1 MFTQAQPVGRPPQRS
16 GQSETR
22 VPFFVSLFN
31 PLGRRLLR
39 VGLPLGPNAL
49 LTVRGRKTG
58 QPRTTPVAVVDLDG
72 RRWIIGTFGEVN
84 WVQNLRAAGQ
94 ATITSNRRS
103 QPLNAVELSTPEAT
117 AFYRDTL
124 GPYVRRIPLGL
135 GRFMLGSVLG
145 AGDLLTDPEGAAH
158 RHPLFELRPRPNDGS
173 GVATAPTA

>member
-1 MFTQAQPVGRPPQRS
+1 MFTQADPLDRSPQRREQA
-16 GQSETR
+16 GPR
-22 VPFFVSLFN
+22 VPFIVPFFN
-31 PLGRRLLR
+31 PIARRLLR

-58 QPRTTPVAVVDLDG
+58 QPRSTPVAVVDLDA

-84 WVQNLRAAGQ
+84 WVRNLRAAGQ

-103 QPLNAVELSTPEAT
+103 QPVTAVELSIPQAS

-135 GRFMLGSVLG
+135 GPFMLGTLLG
-145 AGDLLTDPEGAAH
+145 ASDLLTDPDGAAH
-158 RHPLFELRPRPNDGS
+158 RHPVFELRPRSSDGS
-173 GVATAPTA
+173 DGATAPAS